1 MPGRRSKA
9 AHRGSCKYFQLSGTE
24 MIGMVR
30 DEAGERVWNQTVQG
44 SYFAL
49 KVMRGSWKGLK

>member
-30 DEAGERVWNQTVQG
+30 DEAGERVWNQTCR
-44 SYFAL
+44 AL
-49 KVMRGSWKGLK
+49 TLL